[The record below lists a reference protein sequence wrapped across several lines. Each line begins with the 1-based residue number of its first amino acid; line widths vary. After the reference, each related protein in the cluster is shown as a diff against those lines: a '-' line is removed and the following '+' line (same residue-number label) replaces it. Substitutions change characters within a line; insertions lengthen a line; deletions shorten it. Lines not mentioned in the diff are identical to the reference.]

1 MAFVDEVTIKASA
14 GKGGDGVVRW
24 LHLKGKEK
32 AGPAGGNGGRGGD
45 VILEGVRDL
54 GALAA
59 FRYLKSVRAQ
69 NGQSGSNNNKYGA
82 DGAPA
87 VLKVPVGT
95 VATDL
100 ATGQVYEIL
109 EEGDQQVVY
118 KGGAGGLGNAHF
130 KGATNQNPK
139 DSTPGRQGQS
149 GQLSITLKIIADV
162 GFVGYPNAGKSSLLN
177 ALTRARSKVGAYPFT
192 TLDPH
197 LGDFYG
203 FLLADIPGLI
213 EGASAGRGLGSKFLR
228 HVERTKYIAHLVS
241 AEQENVA
248 EAYASIRGELE
259 AFGQELSGKP
269 EIVVLSKVDSVSE
282 EEVEAK
288 RKALAEA
295 SGKDVYVVSILDDAL
310 LKSFSDSLS
319 QLLSEAAGT

>member
-24 LHLKGKEK
+24 LHLKGKER
-32 AGPAGGNGGRGGD
+32 AGPAGGDGGKGGD

-59 FRYLKSVRAQ
+59 FRFLKSIRGQ
-69 NGQSGSNNNKYGA
+69 NGESGSSNNKYGA

-87 VLKVPVGT
+87 ILRVPVGT
-95 VATDL
+95 IATDTM
-100 ATGQVYEIL
+100 TGQTFEIL
-109 EEGDQQVVY
+109 GEGQQKVIF
-118 KGGAGGLGNAHF
+118 KGGAGGFGNAHF
-130 KGATNQNPK
+130 KGSTNQNPK
-139 DSTPGRQGQS
+139 EATPGKQGQA

-213 EGASAGRGLGSKFLR
+213 EGASSGRGLGSKFLR
-228 HVERTKYIAHLVS
+228 HVERTKYIAHLISV
-241 AEQENVA
+241 EQDDVV
-248 EAYASIRGELE
+248 EAYNNIRTELE
-259 AFGQELSGKP
+259 AFGKELGEKH
-269 EIVVLSKVDSVSE
+269 EIVILTKTDAVSAEVVD
-282 EEVEAK
+282 AK
-288 RKALAEA
+288 RKALEKATGRE
-295 SGKDVYVVSILDDAL
+295 VYTVTILDDEV
-310 LKSFSDSLS
+310 LKDFSDRLAK
-319 QLLSEAAGT
+319 LLASPVED

>member
-1 MAFVDEVTIKASA
+1 MAFVDEVSIKASA

-59 FRYLKSVRAQ
+59 FRYMKSVRAQ

-82 DGAPA
+82 DGAP
-87 VLKVPVGT
+87 VILKVPVGT
-95 VATDL
+95 VATDT

-109 EEGDQQVVY
+109 EEGEQYVVY

-130 KGATNQNPK
+130 KGAANQNPMQ
-139 DSTPGRQGQS
+139 STPGKQGQS
-149 GQLSITLKIIADV
+149 GQLEITLKIIADV

-177 ALTRARSKVGAYPFT
+177 ALTRARSRVGAYPFT

-203 FLLADIPGLI
+203 YLLADIPGLI

-228 HVERTKYIAHLVS
+228 HIERTRFIAHLIS
-241 AEQENVA
+241 AEQEDVVA
-248 EAYASIRGELE
+248 AYKNIRAELE
-259 AFGQELSGKP
+259 AFGENLADKQ
-269 EIVVLSKVDSVSE
+269 EIVVLTKVDVLSPE
-282 EEVEAK
+282 ELSARVQ
-288 RKALAEA
+288 ALQTA
-295 SGKDVYVVSILDDAL
+295 SGGEVLTVTILDDAQ
-310 LKSFSDSLS
+310 LKQFSDRLS
-319 QLLSEAAGT
+319 AILRAGAEA